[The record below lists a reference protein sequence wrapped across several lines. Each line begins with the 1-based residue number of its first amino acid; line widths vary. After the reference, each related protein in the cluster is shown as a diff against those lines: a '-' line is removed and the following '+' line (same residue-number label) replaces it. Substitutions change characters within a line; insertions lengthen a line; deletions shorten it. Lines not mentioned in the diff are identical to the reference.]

1 MAARVIQNGVN
12 ELVKVTIL
20 EVEKILKR
28 LPQKGDPVEVITASG
43 RNEYNR
49 EDDSVGENVSVVQPT
64 NHERAVLRPMSTA
77 DLDYFRKTP
86 RHWLS
91 INCQT
96 AAIRK
101 CETL

>member
-43 RNEYNR
+43 HNEYNQ
-49 EDDSVGENVSVVQPT
+49 EDDSLRENK
-64 NHERAVLRPMSTA
+64 NASTLVI
-77 DLDYFRKTP
+77 DKLP
-86 RHWLS
+86 NSGHS
-91 INCQT
+91 
-96 AAIRK
+96 
-101 CETL
+101 